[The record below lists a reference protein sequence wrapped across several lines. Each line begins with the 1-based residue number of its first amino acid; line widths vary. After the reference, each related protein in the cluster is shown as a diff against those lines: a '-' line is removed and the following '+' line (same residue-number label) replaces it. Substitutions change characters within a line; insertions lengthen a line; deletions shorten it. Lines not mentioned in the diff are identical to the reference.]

1 MEKVKEAKLSEL
13 IQDDH
18 NLNKGTER
26 GQELIKKS
34 MKKFGAGRSI
44 LIDKNNRIIAGNKA
58 QHVFC
63 TSPIDEFFDYCFGRL
78 EYRSLRF
85 EYEVM
90 EKEKTQGCPVVN
102 YCDHSVEYTR
112 KIEHNLFT
120 DIENEKIVVSYEYP
134 QSYEGHADPY
144 YPIPSNENL
153 LKYEKYKDECKRVYN
168 GKVLFGGR
176 LGGYKYYAMDD
187 AIYGALRAVENVS
200 IKV

>member
-58 QHVFC
+58 H
-63 TSPIDEFFDYCFGRL
+63 INA
-78 EYRSLRF
+78 
-85 EYEVM
+85 
-90 EKEKTQGCPVVN
+90 EKTG
-102 YCDHSVEYTR
+102 
-112 KIEHNLFT
+112 IEDVIIIETDGKKLVAVKRT
-120 DIENEKIVVSYEYP
+120 DI
-134 QSYEGHADPY
+134 DPY

-187 AIYGALRAVENVS
+187 AIYVALRAVENVS